1 MEYDNPAARL
11 LALLQKCKQQSPG
24 TSCKLAW
31 EAVLEVRGNEP
42 LLMSRLGKAMEL
54 PQTAIDALKESFP
67 NRQENW
73 KHWRAQV
80 SAGFLNQNLSANW
93 ATFVNH
99 IDDHTINYLQLSA
112 DLLASKAT
120 TKILERGQLDEL
132 KKQMVDLYNEILDS
146 TINVD
151 VKKYLIRAIRRLI
164 ISIDEYQLTGA
175 LPILEAV
182 ETMVGHAHIDTE
194 YRNFLKTTDLGSKLL
209 LTLGTMADAITVA
222 VGIPQL
228 TSTIQLLAN

>member
-80 SAGFLNQNLSANW
+80 SAGFLNQSWSCPYRYRISKFLKNNRLGLEI
-93 ATFVNH
+93 TFNVRDYGRRYYGRRWDTTIDVNH
-99 IDDHTINYLQLSA
+99 SA
-112 DLLASKAT
+112 L
-120 TKILERGQLDEL
+120 GEL
-132 KKQMVDLYNEILDS
+132 
-146 TINVD
+146 
-151 VKKYLIRAIRRLI
+151 RR
-164 ISIDEYQLTGA
+164 
-175 LPILEAV
+175 
-182 ETMVGHAHIDTE
+182 
-194 YRNFLKTTDLGSKLL
+194 
-209 LTLGTMADAITVA
+209 
-222 VGIPQL
+222 
-228 TSTIQLLAN
+228 